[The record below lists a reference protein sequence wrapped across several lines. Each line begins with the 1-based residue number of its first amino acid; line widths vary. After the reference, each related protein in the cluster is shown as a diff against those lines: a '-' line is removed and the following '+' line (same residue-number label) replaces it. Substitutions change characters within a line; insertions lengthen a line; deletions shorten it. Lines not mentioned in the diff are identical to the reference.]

1 MQDNNSNNGISK
13 FQAIFRGHRSRDTH
27 VKRAKEGSPIVCPY
41 AQSSNDVIKKMLLLA
56 KCKKDDIVV
65 DLGSGDG
72 SILINVALQFG
83 SLCYGYDI
91 DNVLN
96 ATAKKKS
103 IDLGISHLINIIEND
118 ILCVD
123 VSKFDVIFM
132 FLVPSCL
139 EYLSLNNLQTC
150 KKGTRIV
157 CYKFPLPESWKSY
170 LKETI
175 ETEDVI
181 NPNNTSYVY
190 LYIYT

>member
-1 MQDNNSNNGISK
+1 MEDISTNGISK

-41 AQSSNDVIKKMLLLA
+41 AQSSNDVVKKMLLLA
-56 KCKKDDIVV
+56 KCTKDDIVV

-72 SILINVALQFG
+72 SILLAVALQHG
-83 SLCYGYDI
+83 CQCYGYDI

-96 ATAKKKS
+96 ATARKKS
-103 IDLGISHLINIIEND
+103 IDLGVNHLINIIELD
-118 ILCVD
+118 ILCID
-123 VSKFDVIFM
+123 LSKYDVIFM

-139 EYLSLNNLQTC
+139 EYLSLNNLRNC
-150 KKGTRIV
+150 KKGSRII
-157 CYKFPLPESWKSY
+157 CYKYPLPERWSTC
-170 LKETI
+170 LQETL

-190 LYIYT
+190 LYVI